1 MTDFSVL
8 LPVYGGDV
16 PEYFW
21 DAIESVTAQQTL
33 KPSELVIVCDGPV
46 GDGIAAVLNS
56 AEDLAGTV
64 PVTVTRLE
72 SNQGL
77 AVALQ
82 QGLAACSHEI
92 VARADADDLSLPQR
106 FAVQIP
112 HLVENDLDLLG
123 SAIEEFT
130 FEGPTGRIRRLPLTQ
145 QAIKKALPFRDP
157 FNHPSVVYRKSA
169 VAAAGGYEHLNKME
183 DYWLFARMVHGGA
196 RVANLPDVLVQY
208 RVDDGAYV
216 RRGGWEML
224 KSEIVLQ
231 GHFCRIGV
239 TNGVQYLRNVAV
251 RGGYRLVP
259 SRIRRYAYRKR
270 FASVGRTG
278 I

>member
-46 GDGIAAVLNS
+46 GDGIEAVLYS
-56 AEDLAGTV
+56 VEDLAEEV
-64 PVTVTRLE
+64 PVTIARLE

-77 AVALQ
+77 ARALEI
-82 QGLAACSHEI
+82 GLAECSHEI

-145 QAIKKALPFRDP
+145 QAIKEALPFRDP

-169 VAAAGGYEHLNKME
+169 VVAAGGYEHLNKME

-196 RVANLPDVLVQY
+196 RVANVPDVLVQY
-208 RVDDGAYV
+208 RVDDGAYA
-216 RRGGWEML
+216 RRGGWDMFM
-224 KSEIVLQ
+224 SELVLQ
-231 GHFCRIGV
+231 NHLRQIGAV
-239 TNGVQYLRNVAV
+239 SCLQCVRNVAV
-251 RGGYRLVP
+251 RGGYRLIPTVV
-259 SRIRRYAYRKR
+259 RRSLYR
-270 FASVGRTG
+270 SVFE
-278 I
+278 